1 MEVAQGGTVADKREQ
16 QAAAGQRGHLI
27 TQQNTTT
34 QSYKIWLNVN
44 LEATSNKMKTQ
55 ASSL

>member
-1 MEVAQGGTVADKREQ
+1 MEVAPGWGVWGGTVTDKREQ

-34 QSYKIWLNVN
+34 QCYKI
-44 LEATSNKMKTQ
+44 
-55 ASSL
+55 